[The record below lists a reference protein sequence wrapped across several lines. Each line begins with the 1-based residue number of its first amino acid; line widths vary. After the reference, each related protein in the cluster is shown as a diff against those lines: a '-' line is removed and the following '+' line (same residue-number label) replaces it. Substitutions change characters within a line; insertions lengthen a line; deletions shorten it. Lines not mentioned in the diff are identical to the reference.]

1 MTMLAL
7 IHAIC
12 GLESPRSFPGSMS
25 PSCGA
30 TRLPNS
36 VKAIVATTAENTGNA
51 ITSSILITVDC
62 LGARSDYEKGG
73 VGTSACQYLTSYL
86 RCNMTSWL
94 VRLYRCHLHD

>member
-1 MTMLAL
+1 MTMLAV

-36 VKAIVATTAENTGNA
+36 VKAIVATTAENTGHA
-51 ITSSILITVDC
+51 ITARILITVDW
-62 LGARSDYEKGG
+62 LDARSDAWNGG
-73 VGTSACQYLTSYL
+73 VGPSASPMSPATARTNQTSAYI
-86 RCNMTSWL
+86 RM
-94 VRLYRCHLHD
+94 